1 MGFPEN
7 YILNPS
13 AQVHEQFGN
22 SVIVD
27 MIQYITKKIIGDG
40 SVFN

>member
-1 MGFPEN
+1 MKKE
-7 YILNPS
+7 YWR
-13 AQVHEQFGN
+13 FGN